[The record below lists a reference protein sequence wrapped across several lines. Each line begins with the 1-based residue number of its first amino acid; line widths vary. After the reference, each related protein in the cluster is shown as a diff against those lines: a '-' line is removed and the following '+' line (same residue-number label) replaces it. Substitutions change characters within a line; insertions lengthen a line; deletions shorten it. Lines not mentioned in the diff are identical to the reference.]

1 MRRHRVG
8 LIVLCAA
15 VVVVHLWLASWV
27 SEQMPV
33 REPSDQ
39 GIQRLS
45 AVYEAELRFSAPPQ
59 AVRPPPQAV
68 KRAVVKRPS
77 APAPQ
82 APASAASSPEPT
94 PEPQPEPQ
102 AELAEEATSAP
113 DLPPPEPSTVAE
125 APATAESSIS
135 GVPAAVAEVMSS
147 PSQPA
152 ALASASQPLMSGSDK
167 NNVAPGNDESFQWP
181 LATRVSYSLEG
192 HYRGPVHGE
201 ATVEWLSLGPYY
213 QVHVDA
219 IVGPS
224 FAPIGSWRL
233 SSEGQITAEG
243 LVPRRHENL
252 DRVVIR
258 GTRTR
263 TSEFGDDTVKL
274 NDGTELKRPPGMQDP
289 ASLLIQI
296 AYVFITQPERARPG
310 QALDMT
316 VVTTRK
322 VESLRFDVVARETLD
337 TPVGRIE
344 TLHVKPQRQ
353 VEEKGSAPADMWFAP
368 SLQYLP
374 VKILVKAANQPTF
387 MQLTLAKLPEQQ
399 KAPQAP

>member
-1 MRRHRVG
+1 MRQHRVG
-8 LIVLCAA
+8 LIMLCMA
-15 VVVVHLWLASWV
+15 VVALHLWFASWV
-27 SEQMPV
+27 GDQVP
-33 REPSDQ
+33 RHATADQ

-59 AVRPPPQAV
+59 AVRSPPPP
-68 KRAVVKRPS
+68 VKRPAVPRPS
-77 APAPQ
+77 PPVPQ
-82 APASAASSPEPT
+82 APASAASSPEPPPEPTSEPMLEPVLEPT
-94 PEPQPEPQ
+94 PE
-102 AELAEEATSAP
+102 
-113 DLPPPEPSTVAE
+113 PPPEPLTMDEPPSAA
-125 APATAESSIS
+125 APSASEE
-135 GVPAAVAEVMSS
+135 AVAEVMSS
-147 PSQPA
+147 PSEPEA
-152 ALASASQPLMSGSDK
+152 PTTASQPLLSGSDK
-167 NNVAPGNDESFQWP
+167 RHVASGDDESFQWP

-192 HYRGPVHGE
+192 HYRGPVHGQ

-233 SSEGQITAEG
+233 SSEGQITADG

-263 TSEFGDDTVKL
+263 TSEFGDDTVRL

-296 AYVFITQPERARPG
+296 AYIFITQPERARPG

-374 VKILVKAANQPTF
+374 VKILVKAADQPTF

-399 KAPQAP
+399 AAPQAP